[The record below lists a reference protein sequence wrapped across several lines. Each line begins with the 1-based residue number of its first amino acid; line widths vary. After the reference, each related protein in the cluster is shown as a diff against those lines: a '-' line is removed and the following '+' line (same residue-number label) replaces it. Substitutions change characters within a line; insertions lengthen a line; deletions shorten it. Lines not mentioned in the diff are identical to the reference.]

1 MKNGV
6 RKRLGGME
14 DLNATTIRFKDRIAQ
29 LEVEASPEAL
39 ERSQLGAMN
48 ESQTIPR
55 YAKKSPKK
63 RVVKDYKAY
72 FGMPIPPPERTHTR
86 NKSPINSFNTV
97 NIKSPLNP
105 LNKSVI
111 EPQPP
116 QVMQKT
122 KYE

>member
-1 MKNGV
+1 
-6 RKRLGGME
+6 
-14 DLNATTIRFKDRIAQ
+14 
-29 LEVEASPEAL
+29 
-39 ERSQLGAMN
+39 
-48 ESQTIPR
+48 
-55 YAKKSPKK
+55 
-63 RVVKDYKAY
+63 
-72 FGMPIPPPERTHTR
+72 MPTPPPERTHTR